1 MDLWSSVLYY
11 LSWYLGIGVALLVI
25 TVGAI
30 QIKKRLFP
38 SFAQKLL
45 NATAPD
51 KKKAFGLTDLR
62 ELLGGGALVIAVWPV
77 AIGVLVH
84 DRWPWRRRSRWSSL
98 RDEDPQRDFDA
109 YGALRTQVSVE
120 QAERDNLIIDAHCP
134 AKPFGHLHH
143 GWRRFLDQQTEGA
156 ELWFFEKERPASL
169 MQGYAWVK
177 DGLIQCEFVAYG

>member
-1 MDLWSSVLYY
+1 MDLLSSALQYLY
-11 LSWYLGIGVALLVI
+11 WYLGIGVALLVI
-25 TVGAI
+25 TAGAV
-30 QIKKRLFP
+30 QVKKRLFP
-38 SFAQKLL
+38 SFAEKLL

-51 KKKAFGLTDLR
+51 KKKTFGLADVK
-62 ELLGGGALVIAVWPV
+62 ELLGGATLFITVWPI
-77 AIGVLVH
+77 AIGVLAH
-84 DRWPWRRRSRWSSL
+84 DRWPWRRRSKWPSL
-98 RDEDPQRDFDA
+98 QDDDPQKDFDA
-109 YGALRTQVSVE
+109 YGALLTQVSVE

-156 ELWFFEKERPASL
+156 ELWFFEKERRASL